1 MVRPKINNSLLSDI
15 VVHDI
20 SMVMPIKY
28 KIKRMIK
35 DIKTF
40 IALICAS
47 VLGSLNPVAFS
58 SILWLCLR
66 REMNNKIH
74 VIRHSMKMVRVPR
87 LSKIWFLKNSP
98 LCTSTEKTT
107 LLFFALESL
116 IIFIVSGKVTNHE
129 ISKYPVRRRRTLLTS
144 LLNQRKMWWEKLA
157 IFRK

>member
-1 MVRPKINNSLLSDI
+1 
-15 VVHDI
+15 
-20 SMVMPIKY
+20 
-28 KIKRMIK
+28 MIK

-47 VLGSLNPVAFS
+47 VFRSLNPVAFS

-66 REMNNKIH
+66 REMSNKIH

-98 LCTSTEKTT
+98 FYTSTEKTT

-129 ISKYPVRRRRTLLTS
+129 ISKYPIRRRRTLLMS

>member
-47 VLGSLNPVAFS
+47 VLGSLNPVAFNCIFLS
-58 SILWLCLR
+58 CLQ
-66 REMNNKIH
+66 REVINKKH
-74 VIRHSMKMVRVPR
+74 VIRHSTKTRMTPI
-87 LSKIWFLKNSP
+87 LSRI
-98 LCTSTEKTT
+98 
-107 LLFFALESL
+107 
-116 IIFIVSGKVTNHE
+116 
-129 ISKYPVRRRRTLLTS
+129 
-144 LLNQRKMWWEKLA
+144 
-157 IFRK
+157 